1 MAKKTSGKT
10 EGKAHKKTAA
20 YLRRA
25 RRRKRKAGPEVG
37 VQCEKS
43 LTVTDGAKQR
53 LKELLLANSDD
64 PSLGLRLAAA
74 SGQCGLLLDQGAPG
88 DYVIEHEGLKV
99 LLVEPELAAL
109 LAGATLAIEDTPQG
123 SKVVLTK

>member
-1 MAKKTSGKT
+1 M
-10 EGKAHKKTAA
+10 
-20 YLRRA
+20 
-25 RRRKRKAGPEVG
+25 
-37 VQCEKS
+37 QCEKS

-64 PSLGLRLAAA
+64 PSSGLRLAVA
-74 SGQCGLLLDQGAPG
+74 SGQCGLLLDQEAPG
-88 DYVIEHEGLKV
+88 DYVIELEGLKV

-123 SKVVLTK
+123 PKVVLTK